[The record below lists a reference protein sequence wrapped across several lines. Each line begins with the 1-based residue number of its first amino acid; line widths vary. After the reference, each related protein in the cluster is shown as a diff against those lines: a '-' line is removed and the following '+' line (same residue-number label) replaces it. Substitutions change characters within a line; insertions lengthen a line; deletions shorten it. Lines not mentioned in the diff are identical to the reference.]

1 VLRFLS
7 NQPYLLVFLATL
19 FWAGNAIAGKIA
31 VGHISPF
38 VLTSLRWLVALMLVT
53 PFAVRYIKDDWKVIR
68 GKLIFLFALG
78 AVGFTVFNNM
88 MYLALTTTTAINVA
102 IIQSALP
109 LFIFI
114 LNLAFF
120 QISVS
125 KFQALGFPISL
136 IGVAT
141 ITFQGSFSLLVE
153 LQLNVGDVL
162 MIGAVCAYGIYSVF
176 LKNKPNI
183 HWLSTLTVLSCAA
196 LIASIPFSVYEI
208 VTGLAKVPD
217 LIGFSVV
224 LYTAVF
230 ASLLAQ
236 AFWIRSV
243 EIIGSNSTSL
253 FINVVPVFGV
263 LFAVVFLR
271 EELQVF
277 HAIGISLIIGGVYIG
292 QLGSQSKALE

>member
-1 VLRFLS
+1 MLRFFS

-38 VLTSLRWLVALMLVT
+38 VLTSLRWLVALMLLA
-53 PFAVRYIKDDWKVIR
+53 PFALQHIKNDWKVIR

-125 KFQALGFPISL
+125 KFQAIGFPLSL

-141 ITFQGSFSLLVE
+141 ITFQGSFSLLAE
-153 LQLNVGDVL
+153 LRLNVGDVL
-162 MIGAVCAYGIYSVF
+162 MVGAVCAYGIYSVF

-183 HWLSTLTVLSCAA
+183 HWLSTLAVLSCAA

-208 VTGLAKVPD
+208 YSGRAAVPD

-224 LYTAVF
+224 LYTALF

-243 EIIGSNSTSL
+243 ELIGSNSTSM
-253 FINVVPVFGV
+253 FINVVPIFGA
-263 LFAVVFLR
+263 LFAVVFLG
-271 EELQVF
+271 EEFQFF
-277 HAIGISLIIGGVYIG
+277 HAIGILLIIGGVYIG
-292 QLGSQSKALE
+292 QFRSQSKAFE

>member
-125 KFQALGFPISL
+125 KFQAIGFPISL